1 MLKWDRSVPT
11 SLDEVNGSF
20 STVEKLG
27 IGHDIEVTQNLV
39 HFEVIVRPTSEDQ
52 LSIPRFILS
61 ECTSVFLVV
70 AKATLW

>member
-11 SLDEVNGSF
+11 FLDEVNGSF

-27 IGHDIEVTQNLV
+27 IGQDSEVTQNLV

-52 LSIPRFILS
+52 RSIPRFILS
-61 ECTSVFLVV
+61 ECISVFLVV
-70 AKATLW
+70 AMWTLW